1 MNRHN
6 DGRRALLAG
15 TALAATLGY
24 AALPENAAA
33 AGFVG
38 TPAVVLGSATI
49 MPDNSDITVAPASET
64 IIDWHV
70 PAGAPTDTN
79 VTFLPAGNSANFH
92 DDASVTGKNFTVLN
106 RILPQFAD
114 ATGTVDLAATITIAG
129 SVTSVAAGN
138 PGGNVWF
145 YSPNGIL
152 VSGSASFNVGGLL
165 LTTSPIDTKSDTQL
179 YPGGTNLITFLAP
192 TGTGGLVQIGSG
204 ASITSNTTSST
215 VADGYVGIFSRR
227 IEQGGTIRSDGAVGL
242 AAGEAGTITFNA
254 GLVDISITQG
264 TDENQHQ
271 GIVHTGTTGTAAG
284 GPLPRSIQMVAMPKS
299 TALTMLLSGS
309 IGYDAINATSDGSAV
324 VLSSGFQGGANP
336 TSLAEIA
343 LGRGNM
349 DITNAII
356 GGNPQIWATGNLNIT
371 PQFISTAQPGLTRFV
386 GLTHLNVGNRLTMD
400 AGAASL
406 IDFTD
411 SLQVNPLR
419 FYTGEDVRITSSG
432 GDITVFGDA
441 SIDATGAG
449 PNLAAPPDFG
459 NAGTG
464 GNIGIFINAGKFTV
478 GADLTLTAHG
488 FGEDANI
495 AAGAGLGGSID
506 TRVSG
511 GGTIK
516 AGGTFGMGADGA
528 GGISR
533 ADGGAAGT
541 GTGGVLTLQDNGGLL
556 DFTTVDLVARG
567 FGASG
572 NGSNLNPIPA
582 DGLGGQVSVTIG
594 GKVQN
599 WTSLTVDAS
608 AINDGNSIAGN
619 AIGNVGG
626 VKLLVTG
633 GGDLTL
639 GTLDMKNDAL
649 INSGGD
655 TANLGTA
662 GGLDLLVNAGGKLTV
677 TGTTTLSASALN
689 PGSGNPQIGAILQGG
704 TLNATVD
711 GAGSKLTLGIV
722 TAFADASL
730 AGSGQ
735 TGGTAKGGQAA
746 VGAKNGGLLQF
757 VPTAVPPSQTGVTPP
772 QVQIGAIAHAG
783 TGPATSSI
791 VGGDAELY
799 VQGGTIDAANVDFG
813 VSAAAVG
820 DGQSYDGNNTGFS
833 AKGGNASVE
842 MLSGGTGAGA
852 ITAGNIFINAKGE
865 AVSPFAVDYYGD
877 LSGGVQITSSGGT
890 GQGGTARLQVQSGTL
905 TTGAIMVH
913 ANGVGGTADYN
924 TAIGATTPLLA
935 GAGLGGQALV
945 DQSGGTISASGLDVL
960 SEGRGGAVSGFPVA
974 DAPAPVPGIGRG
986 GTARVS
992 LSGGAMNLTG
1002 VLSIG
1007 ANAIGADGAD
1017 YVGNATTATATAGAL
1032 ADNSAAIAEL
1042 QMPNGSTATLT
1053 ADSISISAT
1062 ATGGSGGFDQVAGTQ
1077 LNGGNAIGGTA
1088 RYSLA
1093 DGGFSIPNAVTASAT
1108 AFGGD
1113 GGIGGS
1119 ATGGTAA
1126 FLLADTV
1133 AAPSTTRTV
1142 GDLSL
1147 TATPVAGAGTIA
1159 NGTATPGTTKFTARA
1174 GRTASALTINGSLS
1188 ADATGIVLAGDGF
1201 TGNLGA
1207 VPVQMNGDFTVT
1219 TTRDINMSVDA
1230 GGGINATGNI
1240 SLTGQAI
1247 TTTGTGV
1254 LAALGSATVL
1264 AAKSINLGGLSAGT
1278 TTLLQAIDPV
1288 TNVEGPV
1295 TVASLTSG
1303 DLVSVVGSS
1312 ISITS
1317 PGGLTFNPISASAGD
1332 LFIKTALDLT
1342 LPDASATGTATLD
1355 SGGALHLT
1363 GALSAASIS
1372 LKAGGNI
1379 LTDAAVTTLG
1389 TFSAVAGGS
1398 YTGALA
1404 LYVPGNTSIDAA
1416 GGISLPALTS
1426 GGTTFLRTVSAPLDL
1441 TLTSAGA
1448 LTLSAPSASIFSP
1461 DALTVASATT
1471 TGGDLAIFSLG
1482 TLNIGAASSSAAL
1495 DLAAGDLL
1503 TISGAAE
1510 GATITLRSPDI
1521 AITAAGHV
1529 GRRGLTSTI
1538 ALFNTAPLAGTQIG
1552 GTAQSGV
1559 WSLDSGEV
1567 TRLFAD
1573 QAIAIAPQPIGDVA
1587 AGVSSTAGPTT
1598 IGATALAYGTSPT
1611 ANLGPGGQFIVA
1623 TPGAI
1628 TVTGPVSFTTSTN
1641 ADGLRLSGD
1650 TIDVVTDHGSIA
1662 LNGSDGSLLG
1672 TLRLTANAVRVG
1684 TASALSD
1691 LSSLT
1696 TVSAASTRLDVN
1708 DGAVN
1713 QAGTIQAG
1721 SLFVSFGNQFF
1732 IQNSGAGT
1740 LFGMR
1745 RGFLVNSL
1753 SIFSEST
1760 SPQIAIN
1767 GVIAGPPVLTGSLTQ
1782 HGIFINSALAA
1793 AGGRFDPLSTINGCV
1808 IGRDC
1813 AGPNVQI
1820 VPPRDTLNGLIG
1832 SFNPAGNILV
1842 MPVILFGDMPLFDS
1856 PPLIDEPVTG
1866 VGNDDLWQQ
1875 H

>member
-15 TALAATLGY
+15 TALAATLG
-24 AALPENAAA
+24 L
-33 AGFVG
+33 AGWAGPAMAQGFNGTGTVVG
-38 TPAVVLGSATI
+38 GTSSATI
-49 MPDNSDITVAPASET
+49 APGNADITINAAES
-64 IIDWHV
+64 IINWNV
-70 PAGAPTDTN
+70 TGPAGATDVAFLPLNNT
-79 VTFLPAGNSANFH
+79 VTFHETVSPGFT
-92 DDASVTGKNFTVLN
+92 DYTVLN
-106 RILPQFAD
+106 RVFPVTASAVGPGVPLN
-114 ATGTVDLAATITIAG
+114 ATINIGGTINSTFAG
-129 SVTSVAAGN
+129 KQ
-138 PGGNVWF
+138 GGNVWF
-145 YSPNGIL
+145 YSPHGIIT
-152 VSGSASFNVGGLL
+152 SGNAAFNVGSLL
-165 LTTSPIDTKSDTQL
+165 LTTSDIDTSNGGSL
-179 YPGGTNLITFLAP
+179 YTGLNQVTFLSATDP
-192 TGTGGLVQIGSG
+192 NAKVQIGQTTTISAVG
-204 ASITSNTTSST
+204 SNTSSL
-215 VADGYVGIFSRR
+215 DGYVGIFAPR
-227 IEQGGTIRSDGAVGL
+227 IEQGGTVSASGMVGY

-254 GLVDISITQG
+254 GLVDVSITQG

-284 GPLPRSIQMVAMPKS
+284 GPLPRSIQMVAIPKS

-309 IGYDAINATSDGSAV
+309 IGYDAVNATSDGSTV
-324 VLSSGFQGGANP
+324 VLSSGFQDGANP

-343 LGRGNM
+343 LARGNM

-356 GGNPQIWATGNLNIT
+356 GGDPQIWATGNLSIS
-371 PQFISTAQPGLTRFV
+371 PQFISAAQPGLTRFV
-386 GLTHLNVGNRLTMD
+386 GLTQLNVGNSLTMD

-411 SLQVNPLR
+411 SLLVNPLR
-419 FYTGEDVRITSSG
+419 AYTGEDVRITSTG
-432 GDITVFGDA
+432 GTIAVFGDA
-441 SIDATGAG
+441 SIDATGVG
-449 PNLAAPPDFG
+449 PALDVSPDFG
-459 NAGTG
+459 NDGIG
-464 GNIGIFINAGKFTV
+464 GDIGIFINAGKFTV
-478 GADLTLTAHG
+478 GNDLALTSHG

-495 AAGAGLGGSID
+495 AAGSGQGGSID
-506 TRVSG
+506 MRVSG
-511 GGTIK
+511 GGTIQ
-516 AGGTFGMGADGA
+516 ATGTFGMKADGV

-594 GKVQN
+594 AKKQD

-608 AINDGNSIAGN
+608 AINDGNTIAGN
-619 AIGNVGG
+619 AIGNIGG

-704 TLNATVD
+704 MLNATVD

-735 TGGTAKGGQAA
+735 TGGTAKGGQVA
-746 VGAKNGGLLQF
+746 VSAKNGGLLQF
-757 VPTAVPPSQTGVTPP
+757 VPTTVPPSQTGVTPP

-813 VSAAAVG
+813 ISAAAVG

-905 TTGAIMVH
+905 TTGAIIVH

-924 TAIGATTPLLA
+924 TAFGATTPLLA

-945 DQSGGTISASGLDVL
+945 DQSGGTVSATGLDVL

-986 GTARVS
+986 GTAMVS

-1053 ADSISISAT
+1053 ADSVSISAT
-1062 ATGGSGGFDQVAGTQ
+1062 AIGGSGGFDQVAGTQ
-1077 LNGGNAIGGTA
+1077 RNGGNAIGGTA

-1113 GGIGGS
+1113 GGTGGS

-1147 TATPVAGAGTIA
+1147 TATPSAGAGTIA

-1207 VPVQMNGDFTVT
+1207 VPVQVNGDFTVT

-1254 LAALGSATVL
+1254 LSALGSATVL

-1342 LPDASATGTATLD
+1342 LPDASAAGTATLD

-1363 GALSAASIS
+1363 GALSAANIS

-1404 LYVPGNTSIDAA
+1404 LDVPGNTSIDAA

-1441 TLTSAGA
+1441 TLTSAGP

-1471 TGGDLAIFSLG
+1471 TAGDLAIFSLG

-1767 GVIAGPPVLTGSLTQ
+1767 GVIAGPPVLTGSLAQ
-1782 HGIFINSALAA
+1782 HGIFINGALAA